1 MEEDNEKLKGLE
13 EIDQET
19 NKGVLSYRNDDKQTL
34 FKIFGIEMTAPKGL
48 KNPRIIYISFI
59 AINLLAL
66 LLLRKLILS

>member
-1 MEEDNEKLKGLE
+1 MEEDNEKLKGGE
-13 EIDQET
+13 KSNQQN
-19 NKGVLSYRNDDKQTL
+19 NKGILSYINDDKQTL

-59 AINLLAL
+59 AINFLAL